1 MDSTLIAG
9 RKLLLADDSLAVQKV
24 IDLTFSDEGMEVTT
38 VGDGDAALQK
48 LEQFAP
54 DVILADVYMPG
65 IDGYSLCEQI
75 KQNER
80 FGRIPVILLVGSF
93 EPFDEA
99 EARRV
104 GADDVVTK
112 PFQSIRQLVSRVGAL
127 MGGSVDEFEKTQRL
141 STLGLQPTEASS
153 SGEDGLDQPK
163 VTVMVEAPVM
173 IDPGASEV
181 AGKSCSTDIDLQTA
195 DTQQLPPVGKEGKPI
210 GDASAFAEEQSIS
223 APKIDS
229 MMNQKST
236 QPATA
241 EIPDVLLDLDEI
253 TTSAS
258 ATDDFILDLETEI
271 VPPDELSPDDLST
284 MPVGIVTNEEP
295 VEVVEIVDVEPIAEL
310 EATRVE
316 TEPITT
322 AFVTEHA
329 PQTETTATLPRA
341 SLAELSPEVVDAIA
355 RRVVEQLSDKVVR
368 DIAWEVVP
376 ELAELLI
383 KQRLDEQNR

>member
-80 FGRIPVILLVGSF
+80 FGRIPVILLVGAF

-127 MGGSVDEFEKTQRL
+127 MGGSADEFEKTQRL
-141 STLGLQPTEASS
+141 STLGLQPTQASG
-153 SGEDGLDQPK
+153 GEDGLDQPK
-163 VTVMVEAPVM
+163 VTVMVEAAVM
-173 IDPGASEV
+173 TDPEASEV

-195 DTQQLPPVGKEGKPI
+195 DTQQLPPVDKEGKPI
-210 GDASAFAEEQSIS
+210 GDASAFAEEGSIG
-223 APKIDS
+223 APKMNA
-229 MMNQKST
+229 MMNQQST
-236 QPATA
+236 HPATA
-241 EIPDVLLDLDEI
+241 EIPEVLLDLDEI

-271 VPPDELSPDDLST
+271 IPPNELSTDELST
-284 MPVGIVTNEEP
+284 MPVGIVTSEEP

-310 EATRVE
+310 EATQVE
-316 TEPITT
+316 TGPLTSASVPERAPQNQTT
-322 AFVTEHA
+322 AAA
-329 PQTETTATLPRA
+329 PQA

-383 KQRLDEQNR
+383 KQRLDEQKR

>member
-127 MGGSVDEFEKTQRL
+127 MGGSAEEFEKTQRL
-141 STLGLQPTEASS
+141 STLGLQPTQASA
-153 SGEDGLDQPK
+153 GEDGLDQPK

-173 IDPGASEV
+173 TDPEASEV
-181 AGKSCSTDIDLQTA
+181 TGKSCSTDIDLQTA
-195 DTQQLPPVGKEGKPI
+195 DTQQLPPVGKEGKAI
-210 GDASAFAEEQSIS
+210 GDTSAFAEAGPIG
-223 APKIDS
+223 APK
-229 MMNQKST
+229 MNATMNQLST
-236 QPATA
+236 HPATA
-241 EIPDVLLDLDEI
+241 EIPEALLDLDEI
-253 TTSAS
+253 TMSAS

-271 VPPDELSPDDLST
+271 IPPDELST
-284 MPVGIVTNEEP
+284 MPVGIVTSEESM
-295 VEVVEIVDVEPIAEL
+295 EVVEIVDVEPITEL

-316 TEPITT
+316 TEPITS
-322 AFVTEHA
+322 ASVPEHA
-329 PQTETTATLPRA
+329 PQNETTAAAPQA
-341 SLAELSPEVVDAIA
+341 SLAELSPEVIDDIA

-383 KQRLDEQNR
+383 KQRLDEEKR

>member
-1 MDSTLIAG
+1 MESTLIAG

-38 VGDGDAALQK
+38 VGDGAAALQK

-75 KQNER
+75 KQNEQ

-127 MGGSVDEFEKTQRL
+127 MGGSAEEFEKTQRL
-141 STLGLQPTEASS
+141 STLGLQPTQASA
-153 SGEDGLDQPK
+153 GEDGLDQPK

-173 IDPGASEV
+173 TGPEASEV
-181 AGKSCSTDIDLQTA
+181 SGKSCSTDIDLQTA
-195 DTQQLPPVGKEGKPI
+195 DTQQLPPVDKEGKPI
-210 GDASAFAEEQSIS
+210 GDASAFAEEGSIG
-223 APKIDS
+223 APEMNA
-229 MMNQKST
+229 MMNQQST
-236 QPATA
+236 HPATA
-241 EIPDVLLDLDEI
+241 EIPEALLDLDEI

-271 VPPDELSPDDLST
+271 VPPGELSTDELST
-284 MPVGIVTNEEP
+284 MPVGIVTSEESM
-295 VEVVEIVDVEPIAEL
+295 EVVEIVDVEPIAEL

-322 AFVTEHA
+322 VFVTEQA
-329 PQTETTATLPRA
+329 PQNETTAAPQA
-341 SLAELSPEVVDAIA
+341 NLAELSPEVVDAIA
-355 RRVVEQLSDKVVR
+355 RRVVEQLSDRVVG

-383 KQRLDEQNR
+383 RQRLDEQNR

>member
-24 IDLTFSDEGMEVTT
+24 IDLTFSDEGMQVTT

-65 IDGYSLCEQI
+65 INGYSLCERI
-75 KQNER
+75 KRNER

-93 EPFDEA
+93 EPFDEN

-127 MGGSVDEFEKTQRL
+127 MGGQPQEFEKTQPL
-141 STLGLQPTEASS
+141 STLGLQPTAES
-153 SGEDGLDQPK
+153 SGEGGLDQPR
-163 VTVMVEAPVM
+163 VTVLVEAPVM
-173 IDPGASEV
+173 TDSEPSEV
-181 AGKSCSTDIDLQTA
+181 VGKSCSPDIELQTA
-195 DTQQLPPVGKEGKPI
+195 DTQQLPSVAKEPNAIVDGTH
-210 GDASAFAEEQSIS
+210 SATT
-223 APKIDS
+223 D
-229 MMNQKST
+229 M
-236 QPATA
+236 
-241 EIPDVLLDLDEI
+241 PDVLLDLEEI
-253 TTSAS
+253 TTSES
-258 ATDDFILDLETEI
+258 STDDFILDLDTEI
-271 VPPDELSPDDLST
+271 IPPDELSS
-284 MPVGIVTNEEP
+284 PVALPTAEEHL
-295 VEVVEIVDVEPIAEL
+295 ELAEIVEVEPI
-310 EATRVE
+310 
-316 TEPITT
+316 TEPD
-322 AFVTEHA
+322 AAQRAEPVTSAADLEST
-329 PQTETTATLPRA
+329 PRTETTAVSQPA
-341 SLAELSPEVVDAIA
+341 NLAELSPEVVDAIA
-355 RRVVEQLSDKVVR
+355 QRVVERLSDKVVR